1 MPLCEEM
8 GPGKVS
14 RFPSRSSSVPSLFGP
29 SRIGSESELKQERGL
44 WRGRGR
50 ASQWAGLRLALV
62 FDSAAATVVAGLGP
76 GPRSITVRF

>member
-14 RFPSRSSSVPSLFGP
+14 SFPSRSSSVPSLFGP
-29 SRIGSESELKQERGL
+29 SRIGSESELKRERGL

-50 ASQWAGLRLALV
+50 AWAGLRLALV
-62 FDSAAATVVAGLGP
+62 FDSDAATVFAGLGP
-76 GPRSITVRF
+76 GLRSSTVRF